1 MAKKIKINIHYILL
15 LVYISSLFLIL
26 NSKSTK
32 NEGLKFKLNELKEK
46 LYDKKIYDRKNKIG
60 GMTEEINIKIGKEE
74 VCITDFEEANNYY
87 ILNNLNKIIG
97 LNNYNI
103 NNDIPY
109 EKLILPVLI
118 ILSVCILYIPG
129 WIICYLFFCFKCC
142 CFCIRTGIYGGS
154 FNPIHNGHIALARQM
169 LEAGIMDEVWFVVS
183 PLNPFKKEKS
193 DLLSDKLRLEMTSLA
208 LENEPGMMAQ
218 DFEFYLPKPSYTWQ
232 TLQAMSSEF
241 PNREFIL
248 MIGADNWQ
256 LFHKWYKYQ
265 EILDNYS
272 IVIYPRDGINIDI
285 DSLPKNVKFLN
296 SKLYPISSTQVRKY
310 IKEGKLVDDLIPKK
324 IIPKAIQYYKGK

>member
-1 MAKKIKINIHYILL
+1 M
-15 LVYISSLFLIL
+15 
-26 NSKSTK
+26 
-32 NEGLKFKLNELKEK
+32 
-46 LYDKKIYDRKNKIG
+46 
-60 GMTEEINIKIGKEE
+60 
-74 VCITDFEEANNYY
+74 
-87 ILNNLNKIIG
+87 
-97 LNNYNI
+97 
-103 NNDIPY
+103 
-109 EKLILPVLI
+109 PVLI
-118 ILSVCILYIPG
+118 ILIVCILYIPG

-169 LEAGIMDEVWFVVS
+169 LEAGFMDEVWFVVS

-208 LENEPGMMAQ
+208 LENEPGMKAQ

-296 SKLYPISSTQVRKY
+296 SKLYPISSTQVRQN
-310 IKEGKLVDDLIPKK
+310 IKEGKSVKGLIPES
-324 IIPKAIQYYKGK
+324 IISKALEYYKEQ